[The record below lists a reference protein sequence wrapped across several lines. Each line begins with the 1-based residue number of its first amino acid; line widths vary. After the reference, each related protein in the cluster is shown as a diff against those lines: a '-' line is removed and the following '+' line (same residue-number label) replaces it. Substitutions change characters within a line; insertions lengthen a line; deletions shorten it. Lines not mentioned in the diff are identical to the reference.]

1 MEAPVGTYINR
12 NLINVKDEDFKYT
25 ISPIRRRW
33 VQSIYP
39 IMDEI
44 IKIPQ
49 AIPWSTYEFEGKI
62 PLWIPK
68 VPENNENNKNNE
80 NNENNKSSGYKLNT
94 NSDVEYDISDEDIT
108 AKYPD
113 GAVPFEFFGGSV
125 YELLHNQ
132 FYKERALN
140 VDVPH
145 IRTFLDPTGDVDVH
159 IARPKISYRD
169 NIDFD
174 PANSDYTDET
184 LTTIN
189 ALIDNWTYWLFEKVA
204 RAIEVSPI
212 PAYFEPISEKITEF
226 TNPEI
231 AIAIESKHVGNILIT
246 RAKIL
251 HMMKVQC
258 SIKLKDSTS
267 EDPFLEFVYNL
278 NEAGEDVIRYKDYRT
293 SLHLNNDI
301 YVQPLRSLYEENYD
315 SISNRFV
322 LMNKPESQHKFYNHI
337 QRLSYLNR
345 IVPLMIP
352 KFKSYVQN
360 LTNEITN
367 LCYILR
373 VMSSPEKKLRVGQVR
388 AYETNFQKVI
398 DTLMPAIEADP
409 DILCKFVYSE
419 RDKDCNYE
427 QKLENVKT
435 IVGDILTDD
444 VVSILSGYNLHP
456 RKKNVEGIRKFLY
469 NDADDIWPAVAV
481 AKPVTVAEP
490 VAVVEPEPVAVAEPV
505 AVVEPVAVTES
516 VAVVEHSGGY
526 RKTHRR
532 ISRKRRITRRHRHRK

>member
-1 MEAPVGTYINR
+1 MEAAAQTYINR
-12 NLINVKDEDFKYT
+12 NLINVKDDDFKYT
-25 ISPIRRRW
+25 ISPIRRSW
-33 VQSIYP
+33 VKSIYP

-49 AIPWSTYEFEGKI
+49 AIPWSTYEFEGTI
-62 PLWIPK
+62 PLWLPA
-68 VPENNENNKNNE
+68 PENNE
-80 NNENNKSSGYKLNT
+80 NNENNKRIRFNHNT
-94 NSDVEYDISDEDIT
+94 NSDVEYDISDKDIT

-159 IARPKISYRD
+159 IARPKIFYPDTRV
-169 NIDFD
+169 D
-174 PANSDYTDET
+174 PADSDYTDKT

-189 ALIDNWTYWLFEKVA
+189 ALIDNWTHWLFEKVA
-204 RAIEVSPI
+204 EAIEVSHI
-212 PAYFEPISEKITEF
+212 PVYFDPISEKITEF

-246 RAKIL
+246 RVKTNN
-251 HMMKVQC
+251 MMKVQC
-258 SIKLKDSTS
+258 SIKLKDSAI
-267 EDPFLEFVYNL
+267 EDHFLEFVYTL
-278 NEAGEDVIRYKDYRT
+278 NEGGEDVIKYKDYRT
-293 SLHLNNDI
+293 SLYLNNDI

-315 SISNRFV
+315 SIANRLV
-322 LMNKPESQHKFYNHI
+322 LMSKPESQHKFYNHI

-352 KFKSYVQN
+352 KFKPYVQN

-373 VMSSPEKKLRVGQVR
+373 VMSSPEKQLSAGLVR
-388 AYETNFQKVI
+388 EYETNFQTVI

-409 DILCKFVYSE
+409 DILCKFVYTE
-419 RDKDCNYE
+419 KDKDCDYE

-435 IVGDILTDD
+435 ILGDILTDD
-444 VVSILSGYNLHP
+444 VKNILLGYNLHP
-456 RKKNVEGIRKFLY
+456 RKNNVEGIREFLY
-469 NDADDIWPAVAV
+469 NDADDIWPAVAEPV
-481 AKPVTVAEP
+481 AKPVAEP
-490 VAVVEPEPVAVAEPV
+490 VAEPV
-505 AVVEPVAVTES
+505 AVVEPVAEPVALVEPEPKPES
-516 VAVVEHSGGY
+516 VAVVEPEHSGGY

>member
-1 MEAPVGTYINR
+1 MEAPRRTYINR
-12 NLINVKDEDFKYT
+12 NLINIKDDDFKYT

-68 VPENNENNKNNE
+68 NPENNE
-80 NNENNKSSGYKLNT
+80 SSGYKLNR

-169 NIDFD
+169 DIDVD
-174 PANSDYTDET
+174 PADSDYTDET

-189 ALIDNWTYWLFEKVA
+189 ALIDNWTHWLFEKVA
-204 RAIEVSPI
+204 EAIEVSPI
-212 PAYFEPISEKITEF
+212 PAYFESISEKITEF
-226 TNPEI
+226 TNPET

-251 HMMKVQC
+251 HMMKVHC
-258 SIKLKDSTS
+258 SIKLKDSTI
-267 EDPFLEFVYNL
+267 EEPFLEFVYNL
-278 NEAGEDVIRYKDYRT
+278 NEAGENVIKYKDYRT
-293 SLHLNNDI
+293 SLHLNNDV

-315 SISNRFV
+315 SISNRFI
-322 LMNKPESQHKFYNHI
+322 LRNIPESQHKFYNHI

-352 KFKSYVQN
+352 KFKPYVQN

-373 VMSSPEKKLRVGQVR
+373 VMSSPEKKDYAGLVRV
-388 AYETNFQKVI
+388 YETNFQKVI

-419 RDKDCNYE
+419 KDKDCNYE

-435 IVGDILTDD
+435 IVGDILRDD
-444 VVSILSGYNLHP
+444 VVSILSGYTTHP

-490 VAVVEPEPVAVAEPV
+490 EIA
-505 AVVEPVAVTES
+505 AVVEPVAVTEPES

>member
-1 MEAPVGTYINR
+1 MEAAAQTYINR
-12 NLINVKDEDFKYT
+12 NLINVKDDDFKYT
-25 ISPIRRRW
+25 ISPIRRSW
-33 VQSIYP
+33 VKSIYP

-49 AIPWSTYEFEGKI
+49 AIPWSTYEFKGTI
-62 PLWIPK
+62 PLWLPA
-68 VPENNENNKNNE
+68 PENNENNKGISFNQ
-80 NNENNKSSGYKLNT
+80 NT
-94 NSDVEYDISDEDIT
+94 NSDVEYDISDEEIT

-113 GAVPFEFFGGSV
+113 GAVPFEYFGGSV

-132 FYKERALN
+132 FYKEMALN
-140 VDVPH
+140 VAVPH

-159 IARPKISYRD
+159 IARPKIFYRD
-169 NIDFD
+169 DIFYVD
-174 PANSDYTDET
+174 PADSDYTDKT

-189 ALIDNWTYWLFEKVA
+189 ALIDNWTHWLFEKVA
-204 RAIEVSPI
+204 EAIEVSPI
-212 PAYFEPISEKITEF
+212 PAYFDPISEKITEF

-246 RAKIL
+246 RVKTNN
-251 HMMKVQC
+251 MMKVQC
-258 SIKLKDSTS
+258 SIKLKDSAI
-267 EDPFLEFVYNL
+267 EDHFLEFVYTL
-278 NEAGEDVIRYKDYRT
+278 NEGGEDVIKYKDYRA

-315 SISNRFV
+315 SIANRLV
-322 LMNKPESQHKFYNHI
+322 LMSKPESQHKFYNHI

-352 KFKSYVQN
+352 KFKPYVQN

-373 VMSSPEKKLRVGQVR
+373 VMSSPEKQLSAGLVR
-388 AYETNFQKVI
+388 DYETNFQNVI
-398 DTLMPAIEADP
+398 DVLMPAIEADA
-409 DILCKFVYSE
+409 DILCKFVYTE
-419 RDKDCNYE
+419 KDKVCNYE
-427 QKLENVKT
+427 KKLENVKT
-435 IVGDILTDD
+435 ILGDILTDD
-444 VVSILSGYNLHP
+444 VKNILSGFNTHP
-456 RKKNVEGIRKFLY
+456 RRKNVEGIRKFLY
-469 NDADDIWPAVAV
+469 NDADDIWPVVAV
-481 AKPVTVAEP
+481 AKPVTVAEPEPVAVVEPVTVAEP
-490 VAVVEPEPVAVAEPV
+490 VAVVEPVTVA
-505 AVVEPVAVTES
+505 EPVAVTES